1 MTAVVRRGPEMTAE
15 DVARTRNDG
24 TFSSAPAEN
33 ALSTQ
38 PHPADVGPMLITR
51 RVATGLLLV
60 PMGGFRLA
68 AAEPAAATTQ
78 ITFVLVND
86 IYLMSDTMMP
96 DGKRRGGFPRLA
108 AVVKAERAR
117 AAAAGGSVI
126 FAHAGDTLSP
136 SLMSGIDQG
145 ASIVTLTN
153 MVAPDIFTPGNHE
166 YDFGKAVFLER
177 MAAAT
182 FPRYGANLRNADGA
196 PLPNFQDR
204 SMVTVGG
211 VRIGLTGAT
220 YEDSPR
226 ASDPGDLK
234 FLPSVATLIEQARAL
249 KREGA
254 DFVVAV
260 AHVTREQGYELYRS
274 DTIDLILTGH
284 THDLFINYDGN
295 TAMVES
301 NYDAHYVTAIDVAIG
316 IKEEGGKRSVAWWP
330 QFRVIDT
337 AVVTP
342 DPEMAEVVA
351 KYEADLGRHL
361 DTPIGTTAIE
371 LDSRNTTVRSR
382 ETAIGALVADAMR
395 WSAQTETA
403 ITNGGGIRG
412 GKVYPPGATITRR
425 DVLAELPF
433 GNRLVT
439 QSVSGAVLTA
449 AIENGFSKLPN
460 PSGRFPQVSGISVEA
475 DTSRP
480 PGSRVLSVKVGDA
493 PLDPARAYTLATND
507 FMARGGDDYVMFRD
521 IEPVLPV
528 ADSPTLAYEVID
540 YIVSVGTVRT
550 VVEGRVVVR

>member
-1 MTAVVRRGPEMTAE
+1 
-15 DVARTRNDG
+15 
-24 TFSSAPAEN
+24 
-33 ALSTQ
+33 
-38 PHPADVGPMLITR
+38 MLITR

-60 PMGGFRLA
+60 PISGIRFA
-68 AAEPAAATTQ
+68 AGQPAAAAQ
-78 ITFVLVND
+78 VTFVLVND
-86 IYLMSDTMMP
+86 IYLMGDVEMP

-117 AAAAGGSVI
+117 AAASGSSVI

-136 SLMSGIDQG
+136 SLMSSLDQG

-196 PLPNFQDR
+196 TLPDFQDR

-234 FLPSVATLIEQARAL
+234 FSSSVATLITQAREL
-249 KREGA
+249 RGEGA

-301 NYDAHYVTAIDVAIG
+301 NYDAHYVTAIDVVIG
-316 IKEEGGKRSVAWWP
+316 IKEEDGKRLVTWWP

-342 DPEMAEVVA
+342 DPEMADVVA
-351 KYEADLGRHL
+351 TYEADLGRHL

-395 WSAQTETA
+395 WSAQTEAA

-412 GKVYPPGATITRR
+412 GKVYPPGAILTRR

-433 GNRLVT
+433 GNRLITLDVT
-439 QSVSGAVLTA
+439 GAVLTA
-449 AIENGFSKLPN
+449 AIENGLSKLPN
-460 PSGRFPQVSGISVEA
+460 PSGRFPQVSGLTIEA
-475 DTSRP
+475 DVSRP
-480 PGSRVLSVKVGDA
+480 PGSRVISVKVGDA
-493 PLDPARAYTLATND
+493 PLDPAKTYSLATND

-540 YIVSVGTVRT
+540 YVVSVGTVRT
-550 VVEGRVVVR
+550 EVGGRVVVR

>member
-1 MTAVVRRGPEMTAE
+1 
-15 DVARTRNDG
+15 
-24 TFSSAPAEN
+24 
-33 ALSTQ
+33 
-38 PHPADVGPMLITR
+38 MLITR

-60 PMGGFRLA
+60 PLGGIRFA
-68 AAEPAAATTQ
+68 GAQPAPHTAQ
-78 ITFVLVND
+78 VTFVLVND
-86 IYLMSDTMMP
+86 IYLMSDTLMP
-96 DGKRRGGFPRLA
+96 DGKRRGGFARLA

-117 AAAAGGSVI
+117 AKAAGGSVI

-136 SLMSGIDQG
+136 SLMSSLDQG

-153 MVAPDIFTPGNHE
+153 QVAPDIFTPGNHE

-177 MAAAT
+177 MAAAS

-196 PLPNFQDR
+196 RLPGFQDR
-204 SMVTVGG
+204 SMVTAGG

-220 YEDSPR
+220 YDDSAR

-234 FLPSVATLIEQARAL
+234 FLPSVATLITQAREL
-249 KREGA
+249 RGEGA

-316 IKEEGGKRSVAWWP
+316 IKEEDGKRLVTWWP

-342 DPEMAEVVA
+342 DPEMADVVA

-395 WSAQTETA
+395 WSAQTDTA

-412 GKVYPPGATITRR
+412 GKIYPPGATLTRR

-433 GNRLVT
+433 GNRLITLDVT
-439 QSVSGAVLTA
+439 GAVLTA
-449 AIENGFSKLPN
+449 AIENGLSRLPN
-460 PSGRFPQVSGISVEA
+460 PSGRFPQVSGLTIEA
-475 DTSRP
+475 DISRP
-480 PGSRVLSVKVGDA
+480 PGSRVIAVKVGDA
-493 PLDPARAYTLATND
+493 PLDPAKTYSLATNE